1 MPCLNRLYVILFT
14 LTHILLGVD
23 PVSADRLKAGD
34 DENVDDS
41 KRQCGL
47 YYAPSSIKEAGWGVF
62 AGKNIRE
69 NSIVG
74 GSSPAILL
82 FDVDRYHGNALQNT
96 ILTDYFWM
104 ADWANQKYEALYVE
118 GIVPGV
124 GKQNKNRDLHES
136 L

>member
-1 MPCLNRLYVILFT
+1 MILFT

-104 ADWANQKYEALYVE
+104 ADWANFSRTFSRGADYSNNPCCFSNAATRLFRKLAHYDGA
-118 GIVPGV
+118 
-124 GKQNKNRDLHES
+124 
-136 L
+136 